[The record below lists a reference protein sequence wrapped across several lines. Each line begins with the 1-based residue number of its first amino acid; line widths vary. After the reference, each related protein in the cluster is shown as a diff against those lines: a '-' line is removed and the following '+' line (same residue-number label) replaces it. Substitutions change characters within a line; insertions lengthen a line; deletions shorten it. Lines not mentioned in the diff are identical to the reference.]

1 MTNKII
7 VSILSGFIIVDALLI
22 YIALSITPVKLK
34 RNSFTYE
41 YGEQIS
47 TQVSDYVNA
56 NPTVLKNIKLD
67 LSAVSTEVGTYKA
80 SVQYQGDIQNF
91 EIKVVDTVK
100 PKVQLK
106 QVQFNVHLGK
116 TLCAADLIKEV
127 EDQSKTTVYFY
138 DEESKQKN
146 ETKTYNQAGSYI
158 EKIIVEDAHGNQ
170 SAALRVKI
178 VVEAN
183 HILPVIKG
191 ADDVEI
197 EKGEE
202 FDLYDGVTATDD
214 IEGDITERINVD
226 GVVNSQE
233 AGTYYLTYTV
243 SDKDGNTAKVIRKV
257 IVKEDDN

>member
-1 MTNKII
+1 MRNKII
-7 VSILSGFIIVDALLI
+7 VSILCSFIIVDALLI

-47 TQVSDYVNA
+47 TQASDYVNA

-67 LSAVSTEVGTYKA
+67 LSAVSTEVGVYHA
-80 SVQYQGDIQNF
+80 SVDYLGNIQQF

-106 QVQFNVHLGK
+106 QVQFNIHLGK
-116 TLCAADLIKEV
+116 TICASDLIKEV
-127 EDQSKTTVYFY
+127 DDYSRTTVYFY

-146 ETKTYNQAGSYI
+146 KTKTYTKEGSYI
-158 EKIIVEDAHGNQ
+158 EKIIVEDEHGNQ

-178 VVEAN
+178 VVEGN
-183 HILPVIKG
+183 HILPIIKG
-191 ADDVEI
+191 ADDAEI
-197 EKGEE
+197 KIGEE
-202 FDLYDGVTATDD
+202 FDLYDGVTASDD
-214 IEGDITERINVD
+214 IEGDITDRINVD
-226 GVVNSQE
+226 GAVNNQE
-233 AGTYYLTYTV
+233 AGTYQLTYTV

-257 IVKEDDN
+257 TVIEDDN